1 MRAVKVLSIT
11 LVVILGFSTFNASAE
26 STTADVAACINKNTG
41 TVRIAVACSP
51 RETPFQWII
60 NGLTGKSGPRGAQI
74 LTGKDAQE
82 LTTKNIGEIGDFYIS
97 TIDSTLY
104 GPKSDKGWPKTGVKL
119 QGAAGSNGA
128 AGATGPAGSNGAAGA
143 TGPAGSNGTSY
154 VATTYA
160 IGATGPAG
168 GIILMTPSSAGNGT
182 GKYFEI
188 APADLSAAMAW
199 CSDLSTILSNTGTAI
214 GTGALNTSIMLNTCT
229 SGAAFRASAYRY
241 GTSSIYSDWFLPS
254 KDELNQLCKYAR
266 QQTYSAPTTVCD
278 NTGVL
283 RSGFATGD
291 YRSSSEIGAINAW
304 NQNFGNGTQKEDND
318 SNKAYHNYVRPV
330 RAFSP

>member
-1 MRAVKVLSIT
+1 MREVKVLSIT

-41 TVRIAVACSP
+41 TVRIAQVCSP

-119 QGAAGSNGA
+119 QGAAGA
-128 AGATGPAGSNGAAGA
+128 TGATGPAGSNGGAGA

-168 GIILMTPSSAGNGT
+168 GIIFMTPTSAGNGT
-182 GKYFEI
+182 GKYFEA
-188 APADLSAAMAW
+188 APADLSGIYTW
-199 CSDLSTILSNTGTAI
+199 CSNTSSALSNTGTAI
-214 GTGALNTSIMLNTCT
+214 GTGALNTSIMLKTCT
-229 SGAAFRASAYRY
+229 SGAAFSASAYRY

-254 KDELNQLCKYAR
+254 KDELNQMYI
-266 QQTYSAPTTVCD
+266 QYSTF
-278 NTGVL
+278 G
-283 RSGFATGD
+283 GFATD
-291 YRSSSEIGAINAW
+291 SYWSSSEDYATIASLQYFGDGA
-304 NQNFGNGTQKEDND
+304 QDFTSKSSD
-318 SNKAYHNYVRPV
+318 YYVRPV
-330 RAFSP
+330 RAF

>member
-41 TVRIAVACSP
+41 SVRIAQMCSP

-104 GPKSDKGWPKTGVKL
+104 GPKSDRGWPKTGVKL
-119 QGAAGSNGA
+119 QGA
-128 AGATGPAGSNGAAGA
+128 AGSNGAAGA

-168 GIILMTPSSAGNGT
+168 GIIFMTPTSAGNGT
-182 GKYFEI
+182 GKYFEA
-188 APADLSAAMAW
+188 APADLSGTYTW
-199 CSDLSTILSNTGTAI
+199 CSDTTTALSNTGTAI
-214 GTGALNTSIMLNTCT
+214 GTGALNTSIMLKTCT
-229 SGAAFRASAYRY
+229 LGAAFSASAYRY

-254 KDELNQLCKYAR
+254 SDELNQLCKYAL
-266 QQTYSAPTTVCD
+266 QQTYSAPITDC
-278 NTGVL
+278 NETGTL
-283 RSGFATGD
+283 RIGFNEVN
-291 YRSSSEIGAINAW
+291 YWSSSEEGAYGARAYLFAGF
-304 NQNFGNGTQKEDND
+304 QSNFFKNTIL
-318 SNKAYHNYVRPV
+318 YVRPV